1 MMRWDNENGVL
12 QSVFQDKQLAC
23 YVQKKKYKV
32 HYTQEENRRRKQ
44 KKDNNARIYS
54 FTKVE
59 MAWPYRWAS
68 VALLILTFW

>member
-12 QSVFQDKQLAC
+12 QSVFQDEQLAC
-23 YVQKKKYKV
+23 YVQKKKYKSIT
-32 HYTQEENRRRKQ
+32 HRKRTGDAN
-44 KKDNNARIYS
+44 KKKENNARIYS

-59 MAWPYRWAS
+59 IAWPYRWAS